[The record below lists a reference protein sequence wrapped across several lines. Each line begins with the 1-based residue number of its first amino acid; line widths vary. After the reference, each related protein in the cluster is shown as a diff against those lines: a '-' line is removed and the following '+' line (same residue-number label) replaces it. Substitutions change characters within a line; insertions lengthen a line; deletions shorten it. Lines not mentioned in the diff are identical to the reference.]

1 MGGRSMVRI
10 LIADDHAILRVGLKQ
25 ILSES
30 GDVVVAGEAGNG
42 SEALAMLRAEKFD
55 ALVMDMS
62 MPGKSG
68 IDLIK
73 QIKDEHPKLPILVLS
88 MHKEDVYAVR
98 ALKAGAS
105 GYLCKDNA
113 ESQLEQAIRKVAG
126 GGLFIS
132 PAVAEKLALG
142 MLAGRVTDAP
152 SHTLLSDREYQIFQ
166 HLVAGRTVTDIAHK
180 LNLSVKTVSTHKAHI
195 LQKMNLANAAEL
207 VHYAIKHELVADGD
221 GLTG

>member
-1 MGGRSMVRI
+1 MVRI

-30 GDVVVAGEAGNG
+30 GDVVVAGEASNGN
-42 SEALAMLRAEKFD
+42 EALARLRAEKFD
-55 ALVMDMS
+55 TLVMDMS

-73 QIKDEHPKLPILVLS
+73 QIKGEHPKLPILVLS

-132 PAVAEKLALG
+132 PAVAEKLAG
-142 MLAGRVTDAP
+142 
-152 SHTLLSDREYQIFQ
+152 
-166 HLVAGRTVTDIAHK
+166 
-180 LNLSVKTVSTHKAHI
+180 
-195 LQKMNLANAAEL
+195 
-207 VHYAIKHELVADGD
+207 
-221 GLTG
+221 